1 MHLKYA
7 PRLRFVPDETFA
19 YAARIGQLLHDARR
33 PSGAGEDDAD
43 GAP

>member
-7 PRLRFVPDETFA
+7 PKLRFVPDETFA
-19 YAARIGQLLHDARR
+19 YAARIGALLHGAQR
-33 PSGAGEDDAD
+33 PAAATEDEND